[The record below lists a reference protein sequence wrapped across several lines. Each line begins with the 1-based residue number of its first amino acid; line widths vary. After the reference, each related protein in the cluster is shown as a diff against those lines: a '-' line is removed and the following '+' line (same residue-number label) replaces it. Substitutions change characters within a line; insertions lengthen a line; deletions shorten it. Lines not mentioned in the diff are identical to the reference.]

1 MALCCTTV
9 STGTLVMVERCGNFN
24 RVAKPG
30 LNCTC
35 WAIGDCVA
43 GTVSV
48 RVQQLDVN
56 VETKTKD
63 NVFVTVVVS
72 VQYQVIESQAYD
84 AYYKLK
90 DDIAKAVREE
100 LSKVLG
106 GFGFMIHQ
114 ALVTDI
120 EPDIKVKSAMNE
132 INAAQRMRVAA
143 QDKAEADKIRIVK
156 AAEADAES
164 KHLQG
169 VGISRQRQAIVDGL
183 RESVTNFSQA
193 ITGTTPMDV
202 MNLMMMT
209 QYFDTLQEVGRS
221 SKATTI
227 FIPHEPGAVAS
238 VASQIRNGFLQGAE
252 HGLAQSLAGGQ
263 GLSHEPMVRL

>member
-84 AYYKLK
+84 AYYKLTNPTQQIRSYVFDVVRSEVPKIKLDDVYELK

-193 ITGTTPMDV
+193 ITV
-202 MNLMMMT
+202 LRHAAR
-209 QYFDTLQEVGRS
+209 GRQV
-221 SKATTI
+221 I
-227 FIPHEPGAVAS
+227 E
-238 VASQIRNGFLQGAE
+238 
-252 HGLAQSLAGGQ
+252 
-263 GLSHEPMVRL
+263 SHHHLHSP